1 MRKIR
6 IITLLAIL
14 LILVTLLNWHSSN
27 KTSET
32 LATIWM
38 MGSPYEHETF
48 LKSNYLFEINTNQ
61 TIKIITGNVFYD
73 VENKKPVLNSDSKI
87 KITHIK
93 NKAWEEITALIAQI
107 SKKGSDVIGISSD
120 AVEIT
125 AIINDKIYW
134 SLYSQEY
141 STNEMLIQLT
151 NEIIEISHL

>member
-38 MGSPYEHETF
+38 MGSPYENEAF

-73 VENKKPVLNSDSKI
+73 VENKKPVLHSDSKI

-93 NKAWEEITALIAQI
+93 NKDWEEITALIAQI

-141 STNEMLIQLT
+141 STNEMLIQLI